1 MQLDTDCLG
10 VLTTSLGQGNVGV
23 PGVLPIPAPFR
34 LSMPDKYDFRWTL
47 RHRRHRMP
55 RATQPLAFGAVP
67 LDRLAAAGDPQ
78 LRRILLYARGRREGF
93 VADEAAA
100 ALGIHRNV
108 ARSRLDRLA
117 EAGFLAVSLE
127 RRGGR
132 RGPGAGRPAKV
143 YNVAPELEAVEFP
156 DRRLAD
162 LIGLLVGKL
171 PARGKEKALREAGMD
186 FGRSLAAAARLKTS
200 GDLRAGLERVCA
212 GLGSLGFQ
220 ASLQSLAGDRAILA
234 SATCPLRPLVVKHPD
249 ASEIDRG
256 MWTGLV
262 ERGVRGMRAERVQ
275 CETPS
280 CLSEDEP
287 CTILLSLGLQE
298 AKPSGSAAS

>member
-1 MQLDTDCLG
+1 
-10 VLTTSLGQGNVGV
+10 
-23 PGVLPIPAPFR
+23 
-34 LSMPDKYDFRWTL
+34 MPL
-47 RHRRHRMP
+47 
-55 RATQPLAFGAVP
+55 ATQPLAFDPVP

-78 LRRILLYARGRREGF
+78 LRRILLYARGRRQGF
-93 VADEAAA
+93 VADDAAA

-117 EAGFLAVSLE
+117 EAGFLAVTLE

-171 PARGKEKALREAGMD
+171 PARSREKALREAGVD
-186 FGRSLAAAARLKTS
+186 FGRGFGAATR
-200 GDLRAGLERVCA
+200 LRASRNVRTGLERVCDA
-212 GLGSLGFQ
+212 LGSLGFQ
-220 ASLQSLAGDRAILA
+220 ASLQSLTGDTAILA
-234 SATCPLRPLVVKHPD
+234 SATCPLRPLVVKDPD

-256 MWTGLV
+256 MWAGLV
-262 ERGVRGMRAERVQ
+262 ERGVRGTRAERVK

-280 CLSEDEP
+280 CLSEEEP
-287 CTILLSLGLQE
+287 CTIVLSLGLQE
-298 AKPSGSAAS
+298 AEPSGSAAS